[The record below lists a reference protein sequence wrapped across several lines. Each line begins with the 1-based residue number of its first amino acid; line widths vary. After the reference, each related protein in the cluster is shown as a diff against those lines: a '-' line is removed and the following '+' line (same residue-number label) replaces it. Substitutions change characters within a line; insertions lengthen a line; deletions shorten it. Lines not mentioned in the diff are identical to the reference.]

1 MLSSDHSTSVAQ
13 FSIGQHGVRRAQ
25 GSHSRVARPLLA
37 QEKASNICSLKEIQ
51 QNANA
56 RPSPPFGMAEVHLT
70 LHFGPCFCTKKVKL
84 HQNGAHKFFCSSSL
98 VVGSIKNNNF
108 FWESISTAKVPTL
121 VFDLIL
127 LQLPWFK
134 SEVLCEICTAL
145 VITPQKCWSLA
156 ASHSQLE
163 VKWWWFLFFL
173 RI

>member
-1 MLSSDHSTSVAQ
+1 MPSFDHNTSVAQ

-25 GSHSRVARPLLA
+25 GSHSRMARPLLA
-37 QEKASNICSLKEIQ
+37 LRKKLEIQ

-84 HQNGAHKFFCSSSL
+84 HQNGAHKFLCSSSL
-98 VVGSIKNNNF
+98 VVGSTKNNNF

-127 LQLPWFK
+127 LQLPWIK
-134 SEVLCEICTAL
+134 SEVLCEICTVL
-145 VITPQKCWSLA
+145 VITPQKC
-156 ASHSQLE
+156 
-163 VKWWWFLFFL
+163 
-173 RI
+173 